1 MMYMG
6 YKVVFVVVEYDIG
19 LYKSK
24 IIGEFDV
31 VEDAL
36 NVANSNCRIE
46 VELRDV

>member
-6 YKVVFVVVEYDIG
+6 YKVVVEYDLE

-31 VEDAL
+31 VEDVL